1 MKIKSIITIALL
13 LISVVAPVNAKEINE
28 TPDYYVYSIIG
39 VVKEVKGRISSELSV
54 RQSLFKSS
62 VITIGKNSQ
71 LVIID
76 PANSKQHTLSTP
88 GTSTIARMIGKSS
101 NSTKDLTKMYLSY
114 MMKQIQGKGVLT
126 SQRAINDVG
135 GAIERDTEDSLFV
148 DFELP
153 DSLLEKE

>member
-101 NSTKDLTKMYLSY
+101 TSPKDLTKMYLSY

-153 DSLLEKE
+153 DSLLDKE